1 MKKIFGS
8 GMTNI
13 IIYTLVWVIGLTGLS
28 ACAKKSHM
36 QGSFKATEC
45 KTICNNSE
53 CKTRCLSADGSF
65 K

>member
-13 IIYTLVWVIGLTGLS
+13 IAYTLVWVIGLTGLS

-36 QGSFKATEC
+36 QGSFKAY
-45 KTICNNSE
+45 
-53 CKTRCLSADGSF
+53 
-65 K
+65 